1 MDTHFMRRL
10 SERLDAAP
18 PHALVEVVRVALE
31 ADAGA
36 KTAAVLLSDY
46 ADATLE
52 RLDGGGATAS
62 SASLPVDGTDEG
74 RAYRLQRV
82 TVVDDD
88 RGHRVLVPVTVRSE
102 RLGLLEV
109 VLPSRPDD
117 ATLDV
122 LRQVGAIVAYVI
134 VTARRYTDLFER
146 VRRRR
151 SLELAAEIQWELLPV
166 LAYEGNAFALAGAL
180 EPAYSI
186 AGDSFDYAVDVEHVT
201 LVITDGMGHG
211 LRAALLG
218 SLALSSLRNAR
229 RRGLGLAEQAVTA
242 NDVLFE
248 QFGGGQFVTG
258 LLVRVDLGTGEA
270 VAINAGHPLALCVRG
285 GRVNNISLAPDPPM
299 GLFQGQSY
307 TIQSFRLEVNDRIA
321 LVSDGITEARPR
333 DGDDFGRQRLGRL
346 LLDTRE
352 LAPVEVVRL
361 VTKAVMDHRGTEL
374 RDDATI
380 LCIDWKGP

>member
-1 MDTHFMRRL
+1 MDHDFTRRL
-10 SERLDAAP
+10 SEQLDAAP

-36 KTAAVLLSDY
+36 KTTAVLLSDY
-46 ADATLE
+46 ADSTLE
-52 RLDGGGATAS
+52 RLEGGGATAS
-62 SASLPVDGTDEG
+62 SASLPVEGTDAG
-74 RAYRLQRV
+74 RAYRLQQIV
-82 TVVDDD
+82 VVDDD
-88 RGHRVLVPVTVRSE
+88 RGHGVLVPVTVRSE

-109 VLPSRPDD
+109 VLPSPPDD
-117 ATLDV
+117 STLDV
-122 LRQVGAIVAYVI
+122 LRQVGAMVAYVI

-166 LAYEGNAFALAGAL
+166 LAFESDAFALAGAL
-180 EPAYSI
+180 EPAYTI
-186 AGDSFDYAVDVEHVT
+186 AGDSFDYAVDVDYVT

-229 RRGLGLAEQAVTA
+229 RRGLTLVEQARAA

-248 QFGGGQFVTG
+248 QFGGDQFVTG
-258 LLVRVDLGTGEA
+258 LLVRLDLDTGEA
-270 VAINAGHPLALCVRG
+270 IAVNAGHPLALCVRG
-285 GRVNNISLAPDPPM
+285 DQARDIPLAPDPPM
-299 GLFQGQSY
+299 GLFPDQAY
-307 TIQSFRLEVNDRIA
+307 TVQRFRLDAGDRMA
-321 LVSDGITEARPR
+321 LVSDGITEAGPPG
-333 DGDDFGRQRLGRL
+333 GDDFGRQRVSRI
-346 LLDTRE
+346 LLDNRD

-361 VTKAVMDHRGTEL
+361 VTKAVMEHRGTEL

-380 LCIDWKGP
+380 LCVDWKGS

>member
-1 MDTHFMRRL
+1 MDNDFVRRL
-10 SERLDAAP
+10 SGQLDAAP
-18 PHALVEVVRVALE
+18 PHALVDVVRTALE
-31 ADAGA
+31 AEAGA

-52 RLDGGGATAS
+52 RLEGGGATAS
-62 SASLPVDGTDEG
+62 SGSLAVDGTDEG
-74 RAYRLQRV
+74 RAYRRQTV
-82 TVVDDD
+82 TVVGDD

-109 VLPSRPDD
+109 VLPSPPDD
-117 ATLDV
+117 AALDV

-151 SLELAAEIQWELLPV
+151 ALELAAEIQWELLPV
-166 LAYEGNAFALAGAL
+166 LAYDGNAFALAGAL

-186 AGDSFDYAVDVEHVT
+186 AGDSFDYAVDFDHVT

-218 SLALSSLRNAR
+218 GLALSSLRNAR
-229 RRGLGLAEQAVTA
+229 RRSFALAEQAAAA

-248 QFGGGQFVTG
+248 QFGGEQFVTG
-258 LLVRVDLGTGEA
+258 LLVQVDLGTGEA
-270 VAINAGHPLALCVRG
+270 IAVNAGHPFALRVRG
-285 GRVNNISLAPDPPM
+285 GHPSDISLAPDSPM
-299 GLFQGQSY
+299 GLFPEQSY
-307 TIQSFRLEVNDRIA
+307 TVQRFRLEAGDRIA
-321 LVSDGITEARPR
+321 LVSDGITEARPS
-333 DGDDFGRQRLGRL
+333 DGDEFGRRRLGQL
-346 LLDTRE
+346 LLETRDHP
-352 LAPVEVVRL
+352 PVEVVRL
-361 VTKAVMDHRGTEL
+361 VTRAVMEHRGTEL

-380 LCIDWKGP
+380 LCFDWKGP